1 LPAIESVQAAEPP
14 TKPVAM
20 ESKAVEHELPTS
32 SHPASP
38 HAAGQRA
45 RVVWMNGSTVGR
57 VGIFTRFLLALLFV
71 TVLLLAATF
80 AFFLAAIAV
89 VVFLFFLF
97 RFWVLRWWQ
106 GKPTGK
112 GSDGTAD
119 WKSTPVF
126 RTQGYLLINGVPAQ
140 RRSADESGGSTLPP
154 NVIEIPPS
162 RSADHSQP

>member
-1 LPAIESVQAAEPP
+1 MPAIESVQAAEPP

-32 SHPASP
+32 SQPASP
-38 HAAGQRA
+38 YAAGQRA

-80 AFFLAAIAV
+80 AFFMAAIAV

-106 GKPTGK
+106 GKPAGK
-112 GSDGTAD
+112 GSDSTAS

-140 RRSADESGGSTLPP
+140 RRPADESGGATLPP

-162 RSADHSQP
+162 QSADHS